1 MSKERKKINKILN
14 KIIKLI
20 SVKFKDRKLIIIIKI
35 KKLNR

>member
-1 MSKERKKINKILN
+1 MSKVRKKINKILN

-20 SVKFKDRKLIIIIKI
+20 SVKFKDRKLIRIIKI